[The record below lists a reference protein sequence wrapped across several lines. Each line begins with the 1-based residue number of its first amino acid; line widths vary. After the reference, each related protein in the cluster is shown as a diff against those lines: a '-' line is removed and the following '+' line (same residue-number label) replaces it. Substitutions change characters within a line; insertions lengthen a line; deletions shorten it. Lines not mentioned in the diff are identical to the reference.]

1 MIKILRF
8 IFYLFV
14 TFALFFG
21 LLFSFDS
28 PAITDNLKV
37 AVPIVLLA
45 VFLFWRLRKLQ

>member
-14 TFALFFG
+14 TFVLFFM

-28 PAITDNLKV
+28 PAITDNLKL

-45 VFLFWRLRKLQ
+45 VFLFWRLRKYQ